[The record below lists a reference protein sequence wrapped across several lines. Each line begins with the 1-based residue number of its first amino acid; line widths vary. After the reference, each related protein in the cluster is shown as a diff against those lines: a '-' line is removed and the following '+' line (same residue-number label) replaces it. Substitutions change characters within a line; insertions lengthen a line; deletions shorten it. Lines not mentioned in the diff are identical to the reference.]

1 MKESANIHPMRK
13 IMKIMVDKFLP
24 SRRLYVI
31 GRHSVLYKTSNIVN
45 NLKIRERIRIGDYCH
60 IKGELLLFGHDGH
73 IEVGNYC
80 YVGLNTFIWS
90 AKNIIIGNRVLIS
103 HNCNIFDNDTH
114 PLDPEERHRQFVEII
129 TSGHPNKIEIPSA
142 EVNIADD
149 VLIAANS
156 TILKGVQIGQ
166 GAIIGAGSVV
176 TKSVPPFTIVAGNP
190 ATVIGV
196 VDRAAHE
203 IGNI

>member
-1 MKESANIHPMRK
+1 MRT
-13 IMKIMVDKFLP
+13 IMKFIVDKFLP
-24 SRRLYVI
+24 SKRLYVI

-60 IKGELLLFGHDGH
+60 IRGELLLFGHDGQ

-114 PLDPEERHRQFVEII
+114 PLDPVERHRQFVEII

-203 IGNI
+203 IESI

>member
-1 MKESANIHPMRK
+1 MRT
-13 IMKIMVDKFLP
+13 IMKFLVDKFLP
-24 SRRLYVI
+24 SKRLYVI

-60 IKGELLLFGHDGH
+60 IRGELLLFGHDGQ

-114 PLDPEERHRQFVEII
+114 PLDPVERHRQFVEII

-203 IGNI
+203 IESI

>member
-1 MKESANIHPMRK
+1 MKFI
-13 IMKIMVDKFLP
+13 VDKFLP
-24 SRRLYVI
+24 SKRLYVI

-60 IKGELLLFGHDGH
+60 IRGELLLFGHDGQ

-114 PLDPEERHRQFVEII
+114 PLDPVERHRQFVEII

-203 IGNI
+203 IESI